1 MKKQFWIAGAVF
13 LYMTGTPAG
22 AQESYGEYMV
32 LLKESVPQK
41 ALESENEWLVEYGD
55 FTGDGTDEMVAFVYE
70 VTGHDEE
77 IVYGQY
83 YLCYSTQNAVTI
95 CDTLYGGFYK
105 SPEIFHA
112 GKSTIMFYTI
122 GYGGPSGESFC
133 WKFADDGLTAAA
145 VRSLPDGFGGKI
157 EDLRRCADA

>member
-1 MKKQFWIAGAVF
+1 MRTGIVLASVIFLMCSCNTGPKTYDEHFARLKQ
-13 LYMTGTPAG
+13 T
-22 AQESYGEYMV
+22 
-32 LLKESVPQK
+32 VPQK

-83 YLCYSTQNAVTI
+83 YLCYSTRNAVTI

-133 WKFADDGLTAAA
+133 WKFHAGRTESYRGQLFQMLQI
-145 VRSLPDGFGGKI
+145 RI
-157 EDLRRCADA
+157 